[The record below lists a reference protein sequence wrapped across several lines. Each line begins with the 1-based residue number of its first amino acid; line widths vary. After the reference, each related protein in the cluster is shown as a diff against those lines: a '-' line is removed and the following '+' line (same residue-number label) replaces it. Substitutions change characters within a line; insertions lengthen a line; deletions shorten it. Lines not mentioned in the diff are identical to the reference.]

1 MQVAIRS
8 GGTALNLEVEE
19 YGAEERGTV
28 ILIMGLGTQL
38 IAWPMELVHG
48 LTQAGYRVI
57 RYDNRDV
64 GLSSKFESFGSPDA
78 ASLVLRRMLH
88 LPINAPYTLQDMALD
103 AVGLMDAL
111 GVDRAH
117 VVGASMGGMIA
128 QILAA
133 RHASRVCS
141 LTTIMSSAG
150 APLPW
155 DSSAAARRVLL
166 ARPPANATQEDLIA
180 MRMRTYRVIGGPN
193 HAMPEPL
200 LREMARRT
208 VERCPD
214 RSGSR
219 RQLAATQATG
229 SLKVC
234 LRDIHVPT
242 LIIHGL
248 DDPLIAA
255 RRARQLHRGIR
266 GSTLLL
272 LEGMGHNLPHR
283 LVPRIARAILE
294 NCAKGGPA
302 RVAPPEGASS

>member
-1 MQVAIRS
+1 VQVTIRS
-8 GGTALNLEVEE
+8 GQTALNLEVET
-19 YGAEERGTV
+19 YGTAERGTI

-38 IAWPMELVHG
+38 IAWPMDFVNA
-48 LTQAGYRVI
+48 LTTAGYRVI

-64 GLSSKFESFGSPDA
+64 GLSSKFESYGSPDA
-78 ASLVLRRMLH
+78 ASIVLRRMLR
-88 LPINAPYTLQDMALD
+88 LPIRAPYTLYDMAQD
-103 AVGLMDAL
+103 TVGLMDSL

-117 VVGASMGGMIA
+117 IVGASMGGMIA

-133 RHASRVCS
+133 RHSSRVRS
-141 LTTIMSSAG
+141 LTTIMSSPG

-166 ARPPANATQEDLIA
+166 ARPPANASKEELMA

-193 HAMPEPL
+193 QSMPEEV

-214 RSGSR
+214 RTGSR

-229 SLKVC
+229 SLKAC

-255 RRARQLHRGIR
+255 RRSRQLHRHIR
-266 GSTLLL
+266 GSELLL
-272 LEGMGHNLPHR
+272 LEGMGHNLPPR
-283 LVPRIARAILE
+283 LMPQIARAIIE
-294 NCAKGGPA
+294 NCAKGL
-302 RVAPPEGASS
+302 

>member
-8 GGTALNLEVEE
+8 GATALNLEVEE
-19 YGAEERGTV
+19 YGTADRGSI

-38 IAWPMELVHG
+38 IAWPMDFVYA
-48 LTQAGYRVI
+48 LTAAGYRVI

-64 GLSSKFESFGSPDA
+64 GLSSKFESFGAPDA
-78 ASLVLRRMLH
+78 AAVVLRRMLG
-88 LPINAPYTLQDMALD
+88 LPIKAPYTLHDMALD

-111 GVDRAH
+111 SVERAH
-117 VVGASMGGMIA
+117 FVGASMGGMIA

-133 RHASRVCS
+133 RHSNRVLS
-141 LTTIMSSAG
+141 LTTIMSSPG

-155 DSSAAARRVLL
+155 DSSAAARSVLL
-166 ARPPANATQEDLIA
+166 ARPPANATQEDLIE

-193 HAMPEPL
+193 HAMPEAM

-248 DDPLIAA
+248 DDPLIAV
-255 RRARQLHRGIR
+255 RRSRQLHRGIR
-266 GSTLLL
+266 GSKLLL
-272 LEGMGHNLPHR
+272 LEGMGHNLPQR
-283 LVPRIARAILE
+283 LIAQIAGAIVE
-294 NCAKGGPA
+294 NCARSGLRSG
-302 RVAPPEGASS
+302 